1 MEHIKKKL
9 AVIVVFFAVFIGIVT
24 IWTVRKPSQPKLT
37 AVTWKLEEEADL
49 DGNELSSYAK
59 DPSKSKVVLTFKKDQ
74 TYRCKNLENKKIWKG
89 TYTLSRTK
97 SKDTYMLHLVPDQG
111 TASYYGVYGTREYED
126 GTGHMSVI
134 PCRIRQRQ
142 QFRLFL
148 LLSAELCGC
157 HAGKFFKHHDK
168 MAGICITDIVCD
180 LLNFAV
186 TAHKQQFFCLGDPVV
201 C

>member
-24 IWTVRKPSQPKLT
+24 IWTVRKQSQPKY
-37 AVTWKLEEEADL
+37 
-49 DGNELSSYAK
+49 GNELSSYAK

-74 TYRCKNLENKKIWKG
+74 TYRCKNLENKRIWKG

-134 PCRIRQRQ
+134 LTTKDKI
-142 QFRLFL
+142 LSFL
-148 LLSAELCGC
+148 AE
-157 HAGKFFKHHDK
+157 
-168 MAGICITDIVCD
+168 
-180 LLNFAV
+180 
-186 TAHKQQFFCLGDPVV
+186 
-201 C
+201 

>member
-1 MEHIKKKL
+1 MEIGGRSGFRRQR
-9 AVIVVFFAVFIGIVT
+9 AFIH
-24 IWTVRKPSQPKLT
+24 
-37 AVTWKLEEEADL
+37 
-49 DGNELSSYAK
+49 AK

-134 PCRIRQRQ
+134 LTTKDKI
-142 QFRLFL
+142 LSFL
-148 LLSAELCGC
+148 AE
-157 HAGKFFKHHDK
+157 
-168 MAGICITDIVCD
+168 
-180 LLNFAV
+180 
-186 TAHKQQFFCLGDPVV
+186 
-201 C
+201 

>member
-24 IWTVRKPSQPKLT
+24 IWTVRKQSQPKLT

-111 TASYYGVYGTREYED
+111 TASYYGV
-126 GTGHMSVI
+126 S
-134 PCRIRQRQ
+134 
-142 QFRLFL
+142 
-148 LLSAELCGC
+148 
-157 HAGKFFKHHDK
+157 
-168 MAGICITDIVCD
+168 
-180 LLNFAV
+180 
-186 TAHKQQFFCLGDPVV
+186 PVLV
-201 C
+201 KRRS

>member
-24 IWTVRKPSQPKLT
+24 IWTVRKQSH
-37 AVTWKLEEEADL
+37 
-49 DGNELSSYAK
+49 
-59 DPSKSKVVLTFKKDQ
+59 PSKSKVVLTFKKDQ

-134 PCRIRQRQ
+134 LTTKDKI
-142 QFRLFL
+142 LSFL
-148 LLSAELCGC
+148 AE
-157 HAGKFFKHHDK
+157 
-168 MAGICITDIVCD
+168 
-180 LLNFAV
+180 
-186 TAHKQQFFCLGDPVV
+186 
-201 C
+201 

>member
-9 AVIVVFFAVFIGIVT
+9 EVIVVFFAVFIGIVT
-24 IWTVRKPSQPKLT
+24 IWTVRKQSQPKLT

-134 PCRIRQRQ
+134 LTTKDKI
-142 QFRLFL
+142 LSFL
-148 LLSAELCGC
+148 AESGKDSNSGC
-157 HAGKFFKHHDK
+157 SFYCLRNCVGVMPVSFLN
-168 MAGICITDIVCD
+168 ITIKWLESV
-180 LLNFAV
+180 
-186 TAHKQQFFCLGDPVV
+186 
-201 C
+201 

>member
-24 IWTVRKPSQPKLT
+24 IWTVRKQSQPKLT

-89 TYTLSRTK
+89 TYTLSRTNRK
-97 SKDTYMLHLVPDQG
+97 IPTCCISFRI
-111 TASYYGVYGTREYED
+111 RERHRTMAC
-126 GTGHMSVI
+126 TGHASMKMV
-134 PCRIRQRQ
+134 PGTCR
-142 QFRLFL
+142 
-148 LLSAELCGC
+148 SY
-157 HAGKFFKHHDK
+157 
-168 MAGICITDIVCD
+168 
-180 LLNFAV
+180 
-186 TAHKQQFFCLGDPVV
+186 
-201 C
+201 